1 VFLKTLEIHGFKSF
15 ADRTLIEF
23 APGITALL
31 GPNGC
36 GKSNVVDAIKWVV
49 GEQAAKSL
57 RAEKM
62 EDVIF
67 NGTEARK
74 ALGMAEVSLTVSNEN
89 GLLNLDM
96 SEVCIKRRL
105 YRSGE
110 SEYFI
115 NNNAVRLK
123 EIREL
128 FWDTGVGKSA
138 YSVMEQ
144 GKIDQILSSRPEER
158 RYLFEEA
165 AGITRHKIRSR
176 EAESKLQH
184 TEDNMRQVELLLAEV
199 KRSYDSLKVQC
210 EKTLRYRGLKDE
222 CFSLEL
228 DAGLLRLRNFV
239 QELDR
244 RQANLAKVESGR
256 DAVRAEIDALNK
268 GLEESLDF
276 VNSLEARVSEAQKTV
291 YGLAVERAAKE
302 RHRKSIQE
310 RIQEAKEK
318 IDQSALKLSSAKER
332 HADLLEDRDAKEA
345 SLRDLRV
352 RIVETEKN
360 AQGFEERIKEAGE
373 RIKRNDEEAAAQEE
387 RIRSLEAGEAAQRVE
402 LEAITDDIVAE
413 LDSRLRDSGYS
424 SAERRAAEAALEES
438 LAGLIVLL
446 QGKSGLLGDFL
457 RSPSESDALPLLERA
472 RDAVAEALDRA
483 GKVKESF
490 IAYKRTSPS
499 FLDDFLSP
507 EGIITRKRAI
517 DSAIQALKFDMETA
531 RARIREADEENR
543 GLQEKIEEYRATLE
557 DLRLNL
563 VRARTQVAGEEDGVR
578 LLDREISGQEAQI
591 REIEG
596 EMALED
602 KRLKDSR
609 DELEAMD
616 SEIAGIDAKGKD
628 LTAELEK
635 LEKDIASRNSDL
647 STRQDDLK
655 RLVQK
660 LGGLQDELE
669 RLHLDKAQTETEIR
683 NLKENFK
690 EQHSR
695 ALMEFEERMFEIREP
710 LGTIKDRLLEKR
722 QALRDLGSVNFMAP
736 EEFADIKER
745 YEFLSGQLEDLRKA
759 REDLFRVTSD
769 IRTESTELFLATYNR
784 IKRNFHN
791 MFRRLFGGGRAEL
804 RLVDPNHV
812 LESGIDIYAQP
823 PGKKLENISL
833 LSGGEKSMT
842 AVALLFSTYAV
853 KPSPFCF
860 LDEIDAALDEQNV
873 IRFVQLL
880 REFGATSQFIVIT
893 HNKKTVVGA
902 STLLGVTMEES
913 GITKVIAVRLD
924 GGKGEA
930 PAPIPEPDGSF
941 KEEDVEYE
949 TGTELPSE
957 AEVEHKR
964 RIEKRER
971 ARKRAEAKAASGENA
986 AEEESVAD
994 TEPAIADGAEPVAD
1008 AEPAIADGAEPVA
1021 DANSAADTESIEDT
1035 EPSLGLGD
1043 VDAPEPSAD
1052 DDANSDAKAETDT
1065 GVERDGDAEAI
1076 AETAGA
1082 GPEED

>member
-1 VFLKTLEIHGFKSF
+1 MSGAPRSDMVFAPCQDPTLNIESRRSLGRAEQTRPCEYPGQRARVAPVFLKTLEIHGFKSF

-49 GEQAAKSL
+49 GEQAAKTL

-74 ALGMAEVSLTVSNEN
+74 PLGMAEVSLTVSNEG

-110 SEYFI
+110 SEYYI
-115 NNNAVRLK
+115 NNELVRLK
-123 EIREL
+123 EIKEL

-165 AGITRHKIRSR
+165 AGITRHKARSR
-176 EAESKLQH
+176 EAETKLQH
-184 TEDNMRQVELLLAEV
+184 TEENMRQVDLLLAEV

-210 EKTLRYRGLKDE
+210 EKTLRYRALKDE

-228 DAGLLRLRNFV
+228 DAGLLRLRNFT
-239 QELDR
+239 QEYDR
-244 RQANLAKVESGR
+244 RSAAVAKTEAGR
-256 DAVRAEIDALNK
+256 DGARAEIDALNK

-310 RIQEAKEK
+310 RIQEAREK
-318 IDQSALKLSSAKER
+318 VDQSALKLSSAKER
-332 HADLLEDRDAKEA
+332 REDLIEDRDGKEA
-345 SLRDLRV
+345 ALRDLRI
-352 RIVETEKN
+352 RIVEIEKN
-360 AQGFEERIKEAGE
+360 AQGFEERIKEAGD
-373 RIKRNDEEAAAQEE
+373 RIKRNEEEAASQDA
-387 RIRSLEAGEAAQRVE
+387 RIKSLESGEAEQRVE
-402 LEAITDDIVAE
+402 LDAITDDIVAE

-424 SAERRAAEAALEES
+424 SAERRAAEAALEGS
-438 LAGLIVLL
+438 LAALIVLL
-446 QGKSGLLGDFL
+446 QGRSELLGDFL
-457 RSPSESDALPLLERA
+457 RSPSGDSDAAIALLERA
-472 RDAVAEALDRA
+472 RDAVAEALERA
-483 GKVKESF
+483 GKAKESF
-490 IAYKRTSPS
+490 DEYRRTSPS

-517 DSAIQALKFDMETA
+517 DAAIQGLKAEMEKA
-531 RARIREADEENR
+531 RARIREAGDENR
-543 GLQEKIEEYRATLE
+543 GLMERIEEYRATLE

-563 VRARTQVAGEEDGVR
+563 MRSRTQVSGEEEGVR
-578 LLDREISGQEAQI
+578 LLDREISGQEALI
-591 REIEG
+591 KEIEA
-596 EMALED
+596 EMALEE

-609 DELEAMD
+609 EELEAMD
-616 SEIAGIDAKGKD
+616 SEIAGIDAQGKT

-635 LEKDIASRNSDL
+635 LEKDIAFRNSDL
-647 STRQDDLK
+647 SSRQDELK

-669 RLHLDKAQTETEIR
+669 RLHLDRAQTETEIR
-683 NLKENFK
+683 GLKENFK
-690 EQHSR
+690 ELHSR
-695 ALMEFEERMFEIREP
+695 DLMEFEERMFEIREP

-736 EEFADIKER
+736 EEFAEVKER
-745 YEFLSGQLEDLRKA
+745 YEFLSGQLDDLRKA

-804 RLVDPNHV
+804 RLVDPEHV

-842 AVALLFSTYAV
+842 AVSLLFSTYAV

-873 IRFVQLL
+873 VRFVQVL

-924 GGKGEA
+924 SGKGER
-930 PAPIPEPDGSF
+930 PEPIPEPAEPF
-941 KEEDVEYE
+941 AEEEVAYE

-957 AEVEHKR
+957 AEIEHKKR
-964 RIEKRER
+964 VEKRER
-971 ARKRAEAKAASGENA
+971 ARKRAEARAAGIQAPETEEEPEEGDSPVT
-986 AEEESVAD
+986 AEE
-994 TEPAIADGAEPVAD
+994 AE
-1008 AEPAIADGAEPVA
+1008 
-1021 DANSAADTESIEDT
+1021 
-1035 EPSLGLGD
+1035 
-1043 VDAPEPSAD
+1043 APD
-1052 DDANSDAKAETDT
+1052 DAKAPDSGTD
-1065 GVERDGDAEAI
+1065 E
-1076 AETAGA
+1076 GA
-1082 GPEED
+1082 